1 MMAAARRQAKSEVL
15 PVEQLSARV
24 RNLSPSRTIAMN
36 QRARKLREAG
46 VDVID
51 LSVGE
56 PDFPTPE
63 AVREAAKRAIDEGNN
78 FYTPVAGYNDLREAV
93 SRKLKRENGLD
104 YPASR
109 AMVSNGAKHCIA
121 NALLALVDPGD
132 EVLIPAPHW
141 VSYGELVKLAG
152 GIPISLPTLASEGY
166 KLQAADLEAAMGP
179 RTKALILCTPSN
191 PTGAV
196 YSGSEIAG
204 LAAVLERRPR
214 AWVVSDEVYEHIDYV
229 GAHASP
235 ASIPSLAE
243 RTVLINGV
251 SKAYAMTGWRIGYL
265 AGPDALV
272 KACIDLQ
279 GQMTTNASSIAQ
291 RAAFAAL
298 ESGTTLIGGMLEAFR
313 RRRELVVA
321 GVRKLPGLDLVV
333 PEGAFYVFPD
343 VSSYFGRKPEG
354 SRMADGKAVQGSD
367 DFAEFLLDEARV
379 AVVPG
384 SAFGDDRC
392 VRISFAS
399 ADERLVAA
407 LERLGEALQKLG

>member
-1 MMAAARRQAKSEVL
+1 MRRPSASSIVGGH
-15 PVEQLSARV
+15 PVEKLSARV
-24 RNLSPSRTIAMN
+24 RGLSPSRTIAMN
-36 QRARKLREAG
+36 LRARKLREAG

-51 LSVGE
+51 LTVGE

-63 AVREAAKRAIDEGNN
+63 PVREAAKRAIDEGNN
-78 FYTPVAGYNDLREAV
+78 RYTPVAGYNDLREAV

-104 YPASR
+104 YPPSR
-109 AMVSNGAKHCIA
+109 TMVSNGAKHCIA

-141 VSYGELVKLAG
+141 VSYAELVKLAG
-152 GIPISLPTLASEGY
+152 GTPISLPTLASEGY
-166 KLQAADLEAAMGP
+166 KLKAAALEAATSP
-179 RTKALILCTPSN
+179 RTKALILCSPSN

-196 YSGSEIAG
+196 YSRPELEA
-204 LAAVLERRPR
+204 LAAVLERRAR
-214 AWVVSDEVYEHIDYV
+214 VWAISDEVYEHIDYV
-229 GAHASP
+229 GSHASI

-243 RTVLINGV
+243 RTVLVNGV

-265 AGPDALV
+265 AGPEELV

-298 ESGTTLIGGMLEAFR
+298 ESGTSLIGGMQAAFR
-313 RRRELVVA
+313 RRRALVVEGA
-321 GVRKLPGLDLVV
+321 RALPGLSLVE

-343 VSSYFGRKPEG
+343 VSSYFGG
-354 SRMADGKAVQGSD
+354 AVRGSD
-367 DFAEFLLDEARV
+367 DFADFLLDEARV

-399 ADERLVAA
+399 ADERLAAA
-407 LERLGEALQKLG
+407 LARMDKALSSLRRG

>member
-1 MMAAARRQAKSEVL
+1 
-15 PVEQLSARV
+15 
-24 RNLSPSRTIAMN
+24 
-36 QRARKLREAG
+36 
-46 VDVID
+46 
-51 LSVGE
+51 
-56 PDFPTPE
+56 
-63 AVREAAKRAIDEGNN
+63 
-78 FYTPVAGYNDLREAV
+78 
-93 SRKLKRENGLD
+93 
-104 YPASR
+104 
-109 AMVSNGAKHCIA
+109 MVSNGAKHCIA

-152 GIPISLPTLASEGY
+152 GIPVSLPTLASEAY
-166 KLQAADLEAAMGP
+166 KLKAADLEAAAGS
-179 RTKALILCTPSN
+179 RTKALILCSPSN

-196 YSGSEIAG
+196 YSGSE
-204 LAAVLERRPR
+204 LAALASVLEGHPR
-214 AWVVSDEVYEHIDYV
+214 IWIISDEVYEHIDYV
-229 GAHASP
+229 GAHASI

-265 AGPDALV
+265 AGPEALV

-279 GQMTTNASSIAQ
+279 SQMTTNASSIAQ

-298 ESGTTLIGGMLEAFR
+298 ESGTSLIGGMLQAFR
-313 RRRELVVA
+313 RRRELVVD

-333 PEGAFYVFPD
+333 PEGAFYIFPD
-343 VSSYFGRKPEG
+343 VSSHFGRKPEG
-354 SRMADGKAVQGSD
+354 SRMADGKAISGSD

-399 ADERLVAA
+399 ADERLAA
-407 LERLGEALQKLG
+407 AIERLGEALQKLG